1 MPKQS
6 QILIVDDDP
15 DIRQVLRLLL
25 EGDFTLFDAPDGQ
38 SALALLRENK
48 NIDLVILDVMMPG
61 MDGYATCDA
70 LREFSNAPVL
80 FLTAKSAESD
90 RLSAYRSGGDDFL
103 SKPFSK
109 AELLAKVSSLLRRY
123 KEYRGKPEEALAIE
137 NLEVDFASRTVVSSG
152 KSVLL
157 TDTEFSI
164 LEYLLRH
171 RGDTSQFLPEGV
183 VVFFDQ
189 QIVVANDLPRIVIH
203 KPSLPC
209 SADRIAAVRQRADFR
224 PSDTVGYGCSVYR
237 ERSFQ
242 SAPFAARDSDNA
254 RGRFPGSAARV
265 FPSARRRNKPCQ
277 TPWRPAAAGYRGI
290 RPPRRPKDFSAAHSE
305 ARRFSPA

>member
-1 MPKQS
+1 MAKQS

-15 DIRQVLRLLL
+15 DIRNVLRLLL
-25 EGDFTLFDAPDGQ
+25 ESEFTLFDAPDGP

-48 NIDLVILDVMMPG
+48 AIDLVILDVMMPG

-70 LREFSNAPVL
+70 LRAFSNAPVL

-137 NLEVDFASRTVVSSG
+137 NLEVDFAARSVVSSG
-152 KSVLL
+152 KAVTL

-171 RGDTSQFLPEGV
+171 RGQTVTAQELYENVWKEQFLPGSNNTVMVHLLNLRRKIETTPSSPKIIRTVWGKGY
-183 VVFFDQ
+183 
-189 QIVVANDLPRIVIH
+189 QID
-203 KPSLPC
+203 
-209 SADRIAAVRQRADFR
+209 
-224 PSDTVGYGCSVYR
+224 
-237 ERSFQ
+237 E
-242 SAPFAARDSDNA
+242 
-254 RGRFPGSAARV
+254 
-265 FPSARRRNKPCQ
+265 
-277 TPWRPAAAGYRGI
+277 
-290 RPPRRPKDFSAAHSE
+290 
-305 ARRFSPA
+305 